1 MNDKSPLAWPREWG
15 SRVMSC
21 KNRWMWESKHSIS
34 VTKMALDSDNIWDH
48 TVLYLHPP
56 KVSLYTQ
63 QSWYSIWRPWR
74 ESWLSS
80 LTWASAHRGKWG
92 QLTPWKMYKK
102 IKKRKHAKKSSFLNI
117 LRSIRAGRWPHIYS
131 DILQNAPFRSQI
143 FKIFFASGGT
153 EALTPLTKILQTP
166 PPRCWLSVSAH
177 R

>member
-1 MNDKSPLAWPREWG
+1 MNDKSPLAWPTEWG

-63 QSWYSIWRPWR
+63 QSWYSIWRPRR
-74 ESWLSS
+74 ESWLSW

-102 IKKRKHAKKSSFLNI
+102 LKSVNMQKRAVFWIFWDRSGQAGDHIFIEMYFRMHHFVVKFSKFSSPQVA
-117 LRSIRAGRWPHIYS
+117 RRHWP
-131 DILQNAPFRSQI
+131 P
-143 FKIFFASGGT
+143 
-153 EALTPLTKILQTP
+153 
-166 PPRCWLSVSAH
+166 
-177 R
+177 